1 MDGSSDKVVGISL
14 PDGVGSGKG
23 FWGDTRGSWGPSNTV
38 GCSFG
43 TLGLRIPSCWKW
55 VLLILPISFPSLR
68 RSFLIR
74 KPVVLTALLLGAGGF
89 LLAETPG
96 SGLPASA
103 LPVAS
108 DPVVMQAMS
117 TELDRAM
124 AQLGTPTTPAVESKS
139 GAPLLKPYFLS
150 YSVADAENVSISAQY
165 GAIVSSNAGHSRT
178 ADVQVR
184 LGSAA
189 LDNTH
194 GDHRTS
200 ALTTMALP
208 LGDDRDAIERTLW
221 YAKPIRRE

>member
-1 MDGSSDKVVGISL
+1 MRGTERVLGS
-14 PDGVGSGKG
+14 
-23 FWGDTRGSWGPSNTV
+23 SNTV

-55 VLLILPISFPSLR
+55 ALLIPSISFLSLK
-68 RSFLIR
+68 RSFSIR
-74 KPVVLTALLLGAGGF
+74 KPVVLTALLLGAGGL

-96 SGLPASA
+96 SGV
-103 LPVAS
+103 PVTTAPVVAG
-108 DPVVMQAMS
+108 DPVVLQAMS
-117 TELDRAM
+117 TELNRAM
-124 AQLGTPTTPAVESKS
+124 TELGAPGASLATTKGTP
-139 GAPLLKPYFLS
+139 PLLKPYFLS

-165 GAIVSSNAGHSRT
+165 GAIMSSSENHSRT

-200 ALTTMALP
+200 ALTTLP
-208 LGDDRDAIERTLW
+208 LPLSDDRDAIERTLW
-221 YAKPIRRE
+221 YATNRGYGKALDAL